1 MKNFIYTS
9 LILSILL
16 TQFTAF
22 GQRLT
27 REEVYTSIKE
37 MPSFSSYQDNF
48 FISGVPTNQAVSK
61 YNSDIKYQV
70 SFKQLVTRATL
81 PLNSYLFVFYSQKAF
96 WDVYRRSSPF
106 EEINF
111 NPGIGLGKPVF
122 NKNGQIF
129 GLAEL
134 KFEHE
139 SNGRDSLDSR
149 SWNRVTGAFHTP
161 LGRRTLLSVKAWA
174 PVAYKENHPDI
185 LDYVG
190 LGEIKLEQ
198 TILSNRLIGE
208 VTVRKGL
215 KDWKGSVGTKVYY
228 KLFNNSGN
236 QYLMLEW
243 FAGYAESLIDYNQY
257 SSMVRLG
264 YVVKSTDLD
273 ILKSKKVK

>member
-1 MKNFIYTS
+1 MKSFIYTS
-9 LILSILL
+9 LILSVLL

-61 YNSDIKYQV
+61 DNSDIKYQV